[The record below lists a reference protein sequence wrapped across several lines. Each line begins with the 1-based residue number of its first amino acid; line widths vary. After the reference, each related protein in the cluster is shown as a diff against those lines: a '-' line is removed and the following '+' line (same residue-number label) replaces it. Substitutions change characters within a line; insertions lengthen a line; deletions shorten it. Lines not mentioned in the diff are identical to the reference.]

1 MAVGNNTTVA
11 TNSTLTPLQC
21 QNGGRET
28 IGFCLCP
35 DDFTG
40 AFCELSNFCPEQIVQ
55 SFTFPKTI
63 IGNAGYSKEKC
74 TPGNTNAGFS
84 KATAWC
90 QNGAFTVPQEL
101 DCSLTLN
108 TIDTDLSNATPAVKQ
123 RLASNAQILT
133 SIPDKLTT
141 HNIST
146 AAKIVTN
153 LLMSNEY
160 RQDLH
165 LPAIITVSQLLNT
178 RVEQF
183 DDITTDPINNLTHL
197 LPLFSVMQNNKELV
211 NIVQPNIAIQSLRLS
226 QSSEIQMT
234 LYSALNNTDQQ
245 SVPSGK
251 TTSSG
256 ILSANNI
263 KLNTSFEPLDEQ
275 FPIDFQVNVKLTT
288 ESKGIGVGLVLY
300 NNDRFFRSQVFH
312 PSSVFRRRVFM
323 GHIDKE
329 NVLDYV
335 KFTVMDQNRSVIRVR
350 DFACVFWD
358 YKKKDWSTE
367 GCEKK
372 VSVYGR
378 RTCKCIGNKN
388 FVNFAMLMSF
398 QSNPEVIEAL
408 SMISIIGCALS
419 VTGLVITGI
428 FQILTRKVHSA
439 YYLFPTL
446 RKSRRSSPTLLMVS
460 ICISMVI
467 VYLLFIFGIQNSPP
481 IEYTVEE
488 NVVPESDFPLDP
500 DDGPCTMFT
509 ALLHYF
515 LLATFT
521 WNMLYAAHIF
531 LLIKNTIARLPRY
544 FGILSSVVGW
554 GLPAVVVG
562 ITLGITYRAENPLNY
577 RQKAMCWLAAL
588 DQNDRFDMLKPMLW
602 GFLLPA
608 AVMLLFNIAIVCYFS
623 YITCRTNPN
632 LNSSQVTPLRNKM
645 LSCLSIAVVL
655 GLSWVIGYLMLLE
668 TKPIMH
674 TILSFAFCL
683 CNTTQ
688 GVQIFVLFTL
698 RTPIFKEK
706 ALACFKLIRT
716 PVLVRH
722 RQTFELWGAE
732 NTHQE
737 ESYRAID

>member
-1 MAVGNNTTVA
+1 TPTQTPTPTAK
-11 TNSTLTPLQC
+11 PLQC
-21 QNGGRET
+21 QNGGREM

-74 TPGNTNAGFS
+74 TPGNTNAGFPR
-84 KATAWC
+84 ATAWC
-90 QNGAFTVPQEL
+90 RNGSFTVPQEL
-101 DCSLTLN
+101 NCSLTLN
-108 TIDTDLSNATPAVKQ
+108 TIDTDVSQLPTKHRYIQ
-123 RLASNAQILT
+123 QILASNAQILT

-153 LLMSNEY
+153 LLTPKDY
-160 RQDLH
+160 KQDIH

-183 DDITTDPINNLTHL
+183 DDLTTDPINNLTHM

-234 LYSALNNTDQQ
+234 LYSGLC
-245 SVPSGK
+245 
-251 TTSSG
+251 G

-263 KLNTSFEPLDEQ
+263 KLNTSFESLDEQ

-288 ESKGIGVGLVLY
+288 AGDDTGVGLVLY
-300 NNDRFFRSQVFH
+300 NNDLFFRSQLFH

-335 KFTVMDQNRSVIRVR
+335 KLTVMDQNRSVIRVR
-350 DFACVFWD
+350 DFGCVFWN
-358 YKKKDWSTE
+358 YEKKDWSTK
-367 GCEKK
+367 GCKK
-372 VSVYGR
+372 FVSVYGR
-378 RTCKCIGNKN
+378 RTCKCSGNKN
-388 FVNFAMLMSF
+388 FVHFAMLMSF

-428 FQILTRKVHSA
+428 FQILTRK
-439 YYLFPTL
+439 
-446 RKSRRSSPTLLMVS
+446 KSRRSSPTLLMVS
-460 ICISMVI
+460 ICISMVM

-488 NVVPESDFPLDP
+488 NVIPESDFPLDP

-521 WNMLYAAHIF
+521 WNMLYAVHIF
-531 LLIKNTIARLPRY
+531 LLIKNTIARPPQY

-623 YITCRTNPN
+623 YVTCRTNPN

-645 LSCLSIAVVL
+645 LSCVSIAVVL

-668 TKPIMH
+668 TKLIMH
-674 TILSFAFCL
+674 TILSFAFCI

-706 ALACFKLIRT
+706 ALACLKLIRT
-716 PVLVRH
+716 PVLARH

-732 NTHQE
+732 NTLQE